1 MVSVDI
7 HPQNPPQFLD
17 LRLFDLAPNAVHSRH
32 TVDIFGRAHSRI
44 SFHDS
49 SAQLIMTSA
58 LQLEFLDLRHFSA
71 QHLRPLLDEE
81 SALWSQRLHWDYRSS
96 ASLVLQYIESHLLS
110 GYAALDQG
118 RVCGYI
124 FCVYE
129 TNKAVIGDVFASRLG
144 VDESA
149 AVAVELQLIDR
160 LLETLQHSPDLTR
173 VEAQLLLHPHGLHRE
188 PFERAGFQLYPRLF
202 MELELNPPEPSDS
215 TPAVRPDEFEGPG
228 GGHYRRWKNSDFELS
243 PRLITA
249 SYAGHIDSE
258 INDQYLSPGG
268 AQRFLHNVVRFPG
281 CGIFEE
287 QASWVLAAPYD
298 ERLFGLLLCSRVSA
312 VVGHVTQVCILP
324 EFQRRGV
331 GEKLL
336 HLCAASLQANGCNA
350 VTLTVTERNTSAVSL
365 YRHLSY
371 HVQYRFDAMLWE
383 KRWH

>member
-1 MVSVDI
+1 
-7 HPQNPPQFLD
+7 
-17 LRLFDLAPNAVHSRH
+17 
-32 TVDIFGRAHSRI
+32 
-44 SFHDS
+44 
-49 SAQLIMTSA
+49 MTSA

-71 QHLRPLLDEE
+71 QHLRPLLEEE

-129 TNKAVIGDVFASRLG
+129 TNKSVIGDVFASRIG

-173 VEAQLLLHPHGLHRE
+173 VEAQLLLHPHDLHRE
-188 PFERAGFQLYPRLF
+188 PFERASFQLYPRLF
-202 MELELNPPEPSDS
+202 MELELNPPESS
-215 TPAVRPDEFEGPG
+215 EAARPDAFDGPG
-228 GGHYRRWKNSDFELS
+228 GGHYRLWKNSDFDLS
-243 PRLITA
+243 PQVITA
-249 SYAGHIDSE
+249 SYSGHIDSE
-258 INDQYLSPGG
+258 INDQYLSLGG

-287 QASWVLAAPYD
+287 QASWVLAAPTND
-298 ERLFGLLLCSRVSA
+298 KLLGLLLCSRVSA
-312 VVGHVTQVCILP
+312 GVGHVTQLCVLP
-324 EFQRRGV
+324 EFQRLGV

-336 HLCAASLQANGCNA
+336 ELCAASLRASGCNA
-350 VTLTVTERNTSAVSL
+350 VTLTVTERNTSAVGL
-365 YRHLSY
+365 YRRLGY
-371 HVQYRFDAMLWE
+371 HVQHRFDAMLWE